1 MKLWGWMPGIQRQT
15 QRTHNKDK
23 TPTVPSLAPLPF
35 LSGNSNPV
43 PPEEYKET
51 SVGTGQL
58 LAVSSVISYICPS
71 IGCRCQF
78 RPNRC
83 MAVVSNEK
91 NHLWGALASLP
102 RRFFFFEICT
112 FIPLIPT
119 LARRQHQNWDTSR
132 WCVDLQWFWWFGPGI
147 YKRMLSPFF
156 LTITCKNEWPRSPK

>member
-1 MKLWGWMPGIQRQT
+1 METRPTTISSRCERLEEAPDDGSIEGNGTCDWMAGVQR
-15 QRTHNKDK
+15 RTEDSQHGQ
-23 TPTVPSLAPLPF
+23 TPTVPSPAPLPF

-43 PPEEYKET
+43 PPEGYKET

-91 NHLWGALASLP
+91 SHLFLFGRGA
-102 RRFFFFEICT
+102 E
-112 FIPLIPT
+112 
-119 LARRQHQNWDTSR
+119 
-132 WCVDLQWFWWFGPGI
+132 LQGD
-147 YKRMLSPFF
+147 F
-156 LTITCKNEWPRSPK
+156 LNPRSTALLVGIALGQE

>member
-1 MKLWGWMPGIQRQT
+1 MTTSSRCESLEKAPDDGSIEDNGTWDWMAGVQRQT
-15 QRTHNKDK
+15 EDSQHGH
-23 TPTVPSLAPLPF
+23 TPTIPSLVPLPF

-43 PPEEYKET
+43 PPEEGYKET

-91 NHLWGALASLP
+91 SHLFLFGRVSEPHGHFLNPISTALLVV
-102 RRFFFFEICT
+102 
-112 FIPLIPT
+112 LI
-119 LARRQHQNWDTSR
+119 LGQEWDS
-132 WCVDLQWFWWFGPGI
+132 C
-147 YKRMLSPFF
+147 
-156 LTITCKNEWPRSPK
+156 N

>member
-1 MKLWGWMPGIQRQT
+1 MTTSSRRKRLEKAPDDGSIEGNGTWDWMAGVQRQT
-15 QRTHNKDK
+15 EDSQHGH
-23 TPTVPSLAPLPF
+23 TPTIPSLVPLPF

-43 PPEEYKET
+43 PPEGYKET

-91 NHLWGALASLP
+91 SHLFLFGRVSELQGQFLNPCFPALLVVIALGQ
-102 RRFFFFEICT
+102 E
-112 FIPLIPT
+112 
-119 LARRQHQNWDTSR
+119 WD
-132 WCVDLQWFWWFGPGI
+132 
-147 YKRMLSPFF
+147 
-156 LTITCKNEWPRSPK
+156 